1 MSSSGRGP
9 RTGRPSRPSGK
20 STGSRGAPRSYAR
33 GRKDVR
39 GQKGQSDARRQ
50 MYRRRRLT
58 VAFLAIIVA
67 AVLTVGV
74 VLAVQAV
81 QGIRDDLS
89 APPPVTETP
98 DPTAPGPE
106 GDAASGACPTDTTSV
121 AASTDEDEYEPGEE
135 PVLSIEVTNGHTADC
150 LIDVGEARQ
159 EFLVER
165 DGDTVWSSRYCGPA
179 DDEGDGEGDEGAEKN
194 LLVFPAKSSKKA
206 SLTWPRIPVD
216 DACRQTDDAFPAG
229 EYELIV
235 KLGEEES
242 EPVPFTLASD
252 PDEDDADDAED
263 GDGTDG
269 DGND

>member
-74 VLAVQAV
+74 VLAV

-179 DDEGDGEGDEGAEKN
+179 DD
-194 LLVFPAKSSKKA
+194 
-206 SLTWPRIPVD
+206 
-216 DACRQTDDAFPAG
+216 
-229 EYELIV
+229 
-235 KLGEEES
+235 
-242 EPVPFTLASD
+242 
-252 PDEDDADDAED
+252 
-263 GDGTDG
+263 
-269 DGND
+269 

>member
-74 VLAVQAV
+74 VLAV